1 LQVYDWQV
9 IVEEHGPVVWQTA
22 QRLLANEADAADCF
36 QEAFAAAY
44 EISRGQRVRNVCGL
58 LVHLATTRAIDKL
71 RERNRRQQRQTK
83 TVNRTNTAESDP
95 AACAETQELAG
106 QLRDAIGRLPAQ
118 EAKVF
123 CLRYMNGMSYRQIAK
138 ELGIKSN
145 ATGVLLHRARAKL
158 RDALTHA
165 HATVNEVSG

>member
-9 IVEEHGPVVWQTA
+9 IVKDHGPVVWQTA
-22 QRLLANEADAADCF
+22 QRLLGNEADAADCF
-36 QEAFAAAY
+36 QEAFVAAF

-71 RERNRRQQRQTK
+71 RERNRRQQRQAK
-83 TVNRTNTAESDP
+83 ALNRNGAAEIDP
-95 AACAETQELAG
+95 AARAETHELAG
-106 QLRDAIGRLPAQ
+106 QLRDAIGGLPPQ

-123 CLRYMNGMSYRQIAK
+123 CLRYMSGMSYRQIAT

-145 ATGVLLHRARAKL
+145 AAGVLLHRARAKL
-158 RDALTHA
+158 RDALTAVHSTA
-165 HATVNEVSG
+165 NEVSG